1 MTYEKYLKLS
11 ILFMVLLVIG
21 LVFVQSFLSMLLV
34 TQVIVPW
41 ISSFDEASMLG
52 AFNFGMIYCILLI
65 AVGAGIDYVVFG
77 LYKKHV
83 SKKKSK
89 LLNKELGLIYK
100 EVGLI

>member
-11 ILFMVLLVIG
+11 TLFMVLLPIG
-21 LVFVQSFLSMLLV
+21 LILVQSFLSMLLV

-65 AVGAGIDYVVFG
+65 AVCTGIDYVVLG
-77 LYKKHV
+77 LYRKHV
-83 SKKKSK
+83 EKKEFK
-89 LLNKELGLIYK
+89 LLNKELGVI
-100 EVGLI
+100 

>member
-11 ILFMVLLVIG
+11 TLFMVLLPIVLI
-21 LVFVQSFLSMLLV
+21 LVQSFLSMLLV

-65 AVGAGIDYVVFG
+65 AVCTGIDYVVFS
-77 LYKKHV
+77 LYRKHVYKKE
-83 SKKKSK
+83 SK
-89 LLNKELGLIYK
+89 LLNK
-100 EVGLI
+100 

>member
-11 ILFMVLLVIG
+11 TLFMVLLPIVLI
-21 LVFVQSFLSMLLV
+21 LVQSFLSMLLV

-65 AVGAGIDYVVFG
+65 AVCTGIDYAIFG

-83 SKKKSK
+83 SKKESK
-89 LLNKELGLIYK
+89 LLNK
-100 EVGLI
+100 

>member
-11 ILFMVLLVIG
+11 TLFMVLLPIG
-21 LVFVQSFLSMLLV
+21 LILVQSFLSMLLV

-65 AVGAGIDYVVFG
+65 AVCTGIDYVVLS

-83 SKKKSK
+83 GKKRLK
-89 LLNKELGLIYK
+89 LFNKELGRI
-100 EVGLI
+100 